1 MVPAGLVTADSVDE
15 SDGKSGKGSEMGI
28 AKTTTKTTASGAGSL
43 FGKGKGK
50 AARASDDAST
60 GGTLDYQDYPEGGIR
75 AWLVVLGCWLA
86 LFASLG
92 FMNALATFQAYLTTT
107 QSIRLS
113 SGAVGGTIFG
123 YASLSLL
130 LGLYAG
136 PLFDKYGPRW
146 LLLAGTLCL
155 LAGLLITSIST
166 EYASLLGSLAILSS
180 MATPLLSIPS
190 LAAIGHF
197 FHRNRG
203 LATGVATTA
212 SSASGVVFPFLL
224 QALYE
229 RVGWAWAMRAL
240 ALISLTL
247 AVAANFLIRARPPPS
262 PSTATPHPNA
272 RIFLTR
278 GVPFTL
284 LAILLA
290 QFAAFLPLSYLSGYA
305 LSKGFTGAFSFE
317 AIAVLNASSALGR
330 VAAGW
335 AADRAGSFNTAAACA
350 AAAAVACF
358 AVWLPAGG
366 TQAGMM
372 VFAVV
377 FGAASGGGVA
387 LAPVV
392 VGRLCKTREY
402 GRYYG
407 ACNTVASMVVLLA
420 IPVAGQLVK
429 VERGSYWGLV
439 VTTGVVYVAAAGA
452 FVAARMSVVG
462 WRVWKAF

>member
-1 MVPAGLVTADSVDE
+1 MVAAVPVAVDSVE
-15 SDGKSGKGSEMGI
+15 VFDGKSGGGSKMGI
-28 AKTTTKTTASGAGSL
+28 TKITTKTTAGGGGSL
-43 FGKGKGK
+43 FGKDKSSSP
-50 AARASDDAST
+50 SDDGST
-60 GGTLDYQDYPEGGIR
+60 VSGTLDYQDYPEGGIR

-92 FMNALATFQAYLTTT
+92 FMNALATFQAYLITT
-107 QSIRLS
+107 QSVRLS

-123 YASLSLL
+123 YASFSLL

-155 LAGLLITSIST
+155 LASLLITSIST
-166 EYASLLGSLAILSS
+166 EYASLLSALAILSS
-180 MATPLLSIPS
+180 MTTPLLSIPS

-197 FHRNRG
+197 FNRNRG

-247 AVAANFLIRARPPPS
+247 AVAANFLIRARPAPS
-262 PSTATPHPNA
+262 PSTTTPHPNA
-272 RIFLTR
+272 RILLTR

-290 QFAAFLPLSYLSGYA
+290 QFAAFLPLSYISGYA
-305 LSKGFTGAFSFE
+305 LSKGFTEAFAFE

-335 AADRAGSFNTAAACA
+335 AADRAGPFNTAAACA
-350 AAAAVACF
+350 AAAAIACF
-358 AVWLPAGG
+358 AIWLPAGG
-366 TQAGMM
+366 TQAGMV

-392 VGRLCKTREY
+392 VGKLCKTREY

-439 VTTGVVYVAAAGA
+439 VTTGAVYVAAAGA

-462 WRVWKAF
+462 WKVWKAF